1 MPMVKARR
9 VSRTAVAISVSGS
22 VDRSTA
28 GYVTRVAEYMLDH
41 GDLLPDQV
49 ELDLTDV
56 TGVDE
61 VGFTSLV
68 DVAAGASAAGA
79 AVVVR
84 CGAERAMLEG
94 RRSGRGVAS
103 EQIGRM
109 LRLHLQFLVR
119 RRRSRPA
126 VAEARVVRWCPGPL
140 AGRNRG

>member
-1 MPMVKARR
+1 MVKARR

-28 GYVTRVAEYMLDH
+28 GYVTRVAEYMLEHVDSR
-41 GDLLPDQV
+41 PDRV

-68 DVAAGASAAGA
+68 DVAAGATAAGA

-84 CGAERAMLEG
+84 CGAERAMLERHRG
-94 RRSGRGVAS
+94 GRGVAS

-109 LRLHLQFLVR
+109 LRVHFKFLVR
-119 RRRSRPA
+119 RRMSRPA
-126 VAEARVVRWCPGPL
+126 VAGARVVRWCPGPL
-140 AGRNRG
+140 AGRSRG

>member
-1 MPMVKARR
+1 M
-9 VSRTAVAISVSGS
+9 SSTAVAISVSGS

-41 GDLLPDQV
+41 VDSRPERV

-84 CGAERAMLEG
+84 CGAERAMLE
-94 RRSGRGVAS
+94 RHRCGRGVAS

-109 LRLHLQFLVR
+109 LRLHLKFVVR

-126 VAEARVVRWCPGPL
+126 VSEARVVRWCPGPL